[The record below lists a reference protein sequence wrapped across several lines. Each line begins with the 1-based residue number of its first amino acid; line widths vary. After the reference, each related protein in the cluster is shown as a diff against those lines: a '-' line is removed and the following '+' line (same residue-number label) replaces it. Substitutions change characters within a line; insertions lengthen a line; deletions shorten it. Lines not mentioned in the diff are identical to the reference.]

1 MQTNILEYLERTVR
15 RLPEKIAYTDGTYG
29 LTFRE
34 VYGAAR
40 SVGSFLAAEGFYREP
55 VVVYMKKSPDAIA
68 AFSAPSTAAVSMCP
82 LMRRCQNSGRH

>member
-55 VVVYMKKSPDAIA
+55 VVVYMKKPRCHCRV
-68 AFSAPSTAAVSMCP
+68 F
-82 LMRRCQNSGRH
+82 RRRLRRLFLCAL

>member
-68 AFSAPSTAAVSMCP
+68 AFFGAVYGGCFYVP
-82 LMRRCQNSGRH
+82 FDEEIK